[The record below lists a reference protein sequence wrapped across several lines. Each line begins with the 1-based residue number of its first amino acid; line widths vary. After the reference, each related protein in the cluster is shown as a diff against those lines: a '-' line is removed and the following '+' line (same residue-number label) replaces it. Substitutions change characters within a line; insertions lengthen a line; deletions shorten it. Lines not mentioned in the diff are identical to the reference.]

1 MPERES
7 LVTVEFKPDG
17 AGTMLSSCTNSSP
30 TSDARDRHQSG
41 WNGALDKMEKF
52 LS

>member
-7 LVTVEFKPDG
+7 LVTVELKPDG
-17 AGTMLSSCTNSSP
+17 TGTLLTL
-30 TSDARDRHQSG
+30 THAQFADEDARDRHQFG

-52 LS
+52 LA